1 MDEIYGISLSAAG
14 HDIYDTGLSAPGHDI
29 YDTGLSA
36 PGHDIYGTGSFICV
50 LGTPDFPGTIDGSL
64 QNTVASNIQLSPVV
78 LPSAMVRQPSIFET
92 FAIPQVTLPQTSI
105 HAPSKSQTILPHSSV
120 SQQMMPLPLAH
131 QPSVPVSFVPPQMI
145 PHSFEPSV
153 SQFSTPPQTNFPA
166 PAKPQTIL
174 PHSSVSQQ
182 IIPLPLAHQPSVPV
196 PFLPPQMI
204 PHSFEPSVSQF
215 NTPPQTN
222 FPAPAKSQAVVSQQ
236 SNTLPSPSSS
246 NQRKSSQN
254 LPEPNVQHISLPKPT
269 SFTARNSQTAIT
281 HPSGSPSLHFS
292 PPENVNASRSSQNFP
307 EPNAAQHTFPKR
319 NMFARGL

>member
-1 MDEIYGISLSAAG
+1 MAGPVDEIYGISLSAAG

-50 LGTPDFPGTIDGSL
+50 LGTPDFPGTIDGTL

-92 FAIPQVTLPQTSI
+92 FAIPQLTLPQTSI

-120 SQQMMPLPLAH
+120 SQQMIRLPLAH

-166 PAKPQTIL
+166 PAKSQT
-174 PHSSVSQQ
+174 
-182 IIPLPLAHQPSVPV
+182 
-196 PFLPPQMI
+196 
-204 PHSFEPSVSQF
+204 
-215 NTPPQTN
+215 
-222 FPAPAKSQAVVSQQ
+222 VVSQQ

-254 LPEPNVQHISLPKPT
+254 LPEPNVQHISLPQPT

-292 PPENVNASRSSQNFP
+292 PPENRNASRSSQNFP
-307 EPNAAQHTFPKR
+307 EPNAAQHTFPKP